1 MELTLFNEVVI
12 HTLSK
17 INKGCMSLFKLEPH
31 LSMEIIERVKRLNTT
46 LISDALG
53 CTGSMDYKIKPVA
66 TGMRVIGTAIT
77 VSLRPGDNL
86 FLHQAIYSGQ
96 EGYVLVVDGKGH
108 TSNAYLGELMV
119 GAAKAMG
126 LEGIVIDGLVRDKES
141 LCKLNFPIF
150 AKGFIPNGPLK
161 DGPGE
166 INIPISCGGVSVH
179 PGDLIL
185 GDEDGVVVVPREKI
199 NDTLAKAEK
208 KLGYEEQRLETIQE
222 YERKRQQGIE
232 GGSIQPPWLKEKMES
247 YGL

>member
-1 MELTLFNEVVI
+1 
-12 HTLSK
+12 
-17 INKGCMSLFKLEPH
+17 MSLFNLAPI
-31 LSMEIIERVKRLNTT
+31 LSAEIIERAKRLNTT

-66 TGMRVIGTAIT
+66 TGMKVIGTAMT

-96 EGYVLVVDGKGH
+96 EGYVLVADGKGH
-108 TSNAYLGELMV
+108 TTNAYLGELMA

-126 LEGIVIDGLVRDKES
+126 IEGIVIDGLVRDKEALS
-141 LCKLNFPIF
+141 TLNFPIF

-166 INIPISCGGVSVH
+166 LNIPISCGGVSVH
-179 PGDLIL
+179 PGDLVM
-185 GDEDGVVVVPREKI
+185 GDEDGVIVVPREKI
-199 NDTLAKAEK
+199 EDALAKAEK
-208 KLGYEEQRLETIQE
+208 KLGYEEKRLETIAE
-222 YERKRQQGIE
+222 YEKKRQQGID